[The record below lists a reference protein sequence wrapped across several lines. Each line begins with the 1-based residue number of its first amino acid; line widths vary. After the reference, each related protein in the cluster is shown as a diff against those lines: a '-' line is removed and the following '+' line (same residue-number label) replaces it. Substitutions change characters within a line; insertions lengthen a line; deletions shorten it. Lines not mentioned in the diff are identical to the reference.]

1 MFGEINVEVIAEVD
15 SLGGAGVVVHFI
27 HFLKLRQ
34 LLFFLVTIPL
44 LLESVGGRAA
54 GGLKNAGSGKYT
66 HSVFEALLPLPRCIS
81 RPK

>member
-1 MFGEINVEVIAEVD
+1 MFGEVNVEVIAEVD
-15 SLGGAGVVVHFI
+15 SLGGAGVVVHFV
-27 HFLKLRQ
+27 HFFEAQ
-34 LLFFLVTIPL
+34 GIVVFLVTIPL